1 MQAYLL
7 FRLAFVLGADMN
19 KKMEDMGFELQRVIT
34 GQVRQKKGRKEGGKE
49 RKKRG
54 ERKGEKVDKRGRGNG
69 RTWSPPSLCAPSSAY
84 HRRRPSVSRRVGT
97 V

>member
-34 GQVRQKKGRKEGGKE
+34 GQVRGKKEEKWRKKGGKAERKRGGK
-49 RKKRG
+49 G
-54 ERKGEKVDKRGRGNG
+54 KGEKMKKAGETKGA
-69 RTWSPPSLCAPSSAY
+69 PPSAY
-84 HRRRPSVSRRVGT
+84 H
-97 V
+97 

>member
-34 GQVRQKKGRKEGGKE
+34 GQVRKKKGEKKGGKTE
-49 RKKRG
+49 RKRGG
-54 ERKGEKVDKRGRGNG
+54 ERKGKKNEKKKKRGGNKG
-69 RTWSPPSLCAPSSAY
+69 RTSFCVPLTKPKLLNLQSAG
-84 HRRRPSVSRRVGT
+84 V
-97 V
+97 

>member
-34 GQVRQKKGRKEGGKE
+34 GQVRKKKEGK
-49 RKKRG
+49 RRKNRVKKRG
-54 ERKGEKVDKRGRGNG
+54 KGKGKKMKKAGETKGA
-69 RTWSPPSLCAPSSAY
+69 PPSAY
-84 HRRRPSVSRRVGT
+84 H
-97 V
+97 